1 MVWFFFHLFTLRLE
15 MLFWLGAYDIQI
27 QTIVLR
33 NTGCEKGKMQKQ
45 HENTIVR
52 KETSQCNLEGLA
64 SSKPLWKWGLTV
76 VFIVSTEIWLMSP
89 VPLQHKKCHNDVISV
104 APNRHDRVG
113 TNTSKGVATIHSR
126 MQLCWEEKR
135 LK

>member
-1 MVWFFFHLFTLRLE
+1 
-15 MLFWLGAYDIQI
+15 MLFWLGAYDMQI

-64 SSKPLWKWGLTV
+64 SSKPL
-76 VFIVSTEIWLMSP
+76 
-89 VPLQHKKCHNDVISV
+89 
-104 APNRHDRVG
+104 
-113 TNTSKGVATIHSR
+113 
-126 MQLCWEEKR
+126 
-135 LK
+135 